1 MHMLYEI
8 SDGKAVACDLTEA
21 KPTGEETYLGFLRAE
36 EAEAA
41 LAKFGYGAH
50 AFTPADQS
58 GHMLLENRD
67 GYDFMRV
74 HIPHHKIIPTHDT
87 ALVYQNKSSIFFLSD
102 KAELLHKLRHI
113 LIEVEGT
120 HLAFDRA
127 LYTFF
132 EKFTV
137 FDVGFFDELEQ
148 EISEMED
155 ALIESQKRNFV
166 REIIAL
172 RKRLAPLK
180 RHYEQLLNVL
190 DELQENENGLLNE
203 GGLRYFRIFSSKAE
217 RHYHSILNLRDYV
230 TQVREAYQSEVDI
243 DLNNIMKVFTVITA
257 IFLPLSLIVGWYG
270 MNLQMP
276 EFAWPY
282 AYPMVIILSIAVVGF
297 CIGYFKKKK
306 WF

>member
-1 MHMLYEI
+1 MLYEI
-8 SDGKAVACDLTEA
+8 SDGKAAARDLAEV
-21 KPTGEETYLGFLRAE
+21 KPAGEGTYLGFFQAE
-36 EAEAA
+36 EAHAA
-41 LAKFGYGAH
+41 LEKFGYGAH
-50 AFTPADQS
+50 AFASADQI
-58 GHMLLENRD
+58 GHMMLENRE
-67 GYDFMRV
+67 GYDVMRV
-74 HIPHHKIIPTHDT
+74 HIPHRKIIPTHDT
-87 ALVYQNKSSIFFLSD
+87 ALVYQNKSSIFFICD
-102 KAELLHKLRHI
+102 EVELLHKLRHI
-113 LIEVEGT
+113 LIEIEGS
-120 HLAFDRA
+120 HLAYDRV

-132 EKFTV
+132 EKLTV

-172 RKRLAPLK
+172 RKRLTPLK
-180 RHYEQLLNVL
+180 RHYEQLLNLL
-190 DELQENENGLLNE
+190 DELEENENGLLND

-282 AYPMVIILSIAVVGF
+282 AYPMVIALSIAVVVL
-297 CIGYFKKKK
+297 CIAYFKKKK

>member
-1 MHMLYEI
+1 MLYEI
-8 SDGKAVACDLTEA
+8 SDGKAAARDLAEV
-21 KPTGEETYLGFLRAE
+21 KPAGEGTYLGFFHAQ
-36 EAEAA
+36 EAQAA
-41 LAKFGYGAH
+41 LEKFGYGAH
-50 AFTPADQS
+50 AFAPADQI
-58 GHMLLENRD
+58 GHMMLENRE
-67 GYDFMRV
+67 GYDVMRV
-74 HIPHHKIIPTHDT
+74 HIPHRKIIPTHDT
-87 ALVYQNKSSIFFLSD
+87 ALVYQNKSSIFFICD
-102 KAELLHKLRHI
+102 EVELLHKLRHI
-113 LIEVEGT
+113 LIEIEGS
-120 HLAFDRA
+120 HLAYDRV

-132 EKFTV
+132 EKLTV

-148 EISEMED
+148 EISELED

-172 RKRLAPLK
+172 RKRLTPLK
-180 RHYEQLLNVL
+180 RHYEQLLNLL
-190 DELQENENGLLNE
+190 DELEENENGLLND

-282 AYPMVIILSIAVVGF
+282 AYPMVIALSIAVVVL
-297 CIGYFKKKK
+297 CIAYFKKKK